1 MTTLKKNR
9 KWLAIV
15 GILILIPLMIFGGF
29 GLYGLSQTDKL
40 PWQTQPT
47 RIPVSPV
54 DLPSFGTI
62 GGTPV
67 PTTVAGSNP
76 AA

>member
-1 MTTLKKNR
+1 MNKNR
-9 KWLAIV
+9 RRFLAAIAIV
-15 GILILIPLMIFGGF
+15 VLIPAIVIGGF

-40 PWQTQPT
+40 PWQTAPT
-47 RIPVSPV
+47 RIPITPV
-54 DLPSFGTI
+54 EMPSFGTL

-67 PTTVAGSNP
+67 PTSVPDTGTP

>member
-1 MTTLKKNR
+1 MTTVKKNR
-9 KWLAIV
+9 KWLLV
-15 GILILIPLMIFGGF
+15 LGILVLIPVIIFGGF
-29 GLYGLSQTDKL
+29 GLYGLSQADKL

-47 RIPVSPV
+47 RIPITPV
-54 DLPSFGTI
+54 ELPSFGTI

-67 PTTVAGSNP
+67 PTTVADSTP

>member
-1 MTTLKKNR
+1 MTTLTNNR
-9 KWLAIV
+9 KWIAIL
-15 GILILIPLMIFGGF
+15 GILILIPLIIFGGF
-29 GLYGLSQTDKL
+29 GLYGLSQADKL

-47 RIPVSPV
+47 RIPISPV
-54 DLPSFGTI
+54 ELPSFGTI

-67 PTTVAGSNP
+67 PTTVVDATP